1 MSIIITCQAESP
13 DLNTG
18 LSDALEKALNFMLG
32 DNNLQDGEVSV
43 VIGDDVMLRELN
55 RDYRG
60 KDKPTD
66 VLSFSYLEPGD
77 EVSPENV
84 DKAVGDI
91 YISIDRAGVQA
102 EAAGHGLDREIFLL
116 AVHGMLH
123 LLGYDHSDDTESIMM
138 RKKEIEI
145 IDKFYS
151 A

>member
-1 MSIIITCQAESP
+1 MSIIITYQAESP
-13 DLNTG
+13 VLNTD
-18 LSDALEKALNFMLG
+18 LSFVLEKALNFMLG
-32 DNNLQDGEVSV
+32 ENNLQDGEVSV
-43 VIGDDVMLRELN
+43 IIGDDIMLRELN

-77 EVSPENV
+77 EVPSESE

-91 YISIDRAGVQA
+91 YISIDRAGEQA
-102 EAAGHGLDREIFLL
+102 EAVGHSLDREVFIL

-123 LLGYDHSDDTESIMM
+123 LLGYDHSDDKESITM
-138 RKKEIEI
+138 RNKEIEI

-151 A
+151 V